1 MLVCVLSMQGG
12 FVVELGWI
20 LVWRESS
27 VILVGWEE
35 IVLGNDVKC

>member
-20 LVWRESS
+20 LVCQESS
-27 VILVGWEE
+27 VILGGLGE
-35 IVLGNDVKC
+35 IVLADDVKC